1 MIKSVLSGIFLAFL
15 LGCFGFFMDFQ
26 GLKAKV
32 GGLELHFKY
41 IKTSLEEIKTDV
53 RHIKERR

>member
-1 MIKSVLSGIFLAFL
+1 MIKTVLSGVLILFIA
-15 LGCFGFFMDFQ
+15 GCYGFFMDVQ
-26 GLKAKV
+26 GLRAKV

-53 RHIKERR
+53 KHIKERR